1 MTSQVTISQ
10 VVISQAAT
18 SHRLGKVFSG
28 DADRNEGR
36 ALRLGWARG
45 LVLQLE
51 QARAECCGQDSL
63 IKLPFGKTS
72 LRKYLISIKE
82 TLVDLIWS
90 ESPLKWHARVHLK
103 ELFQPFTIYMLVVW
117 YINEKRN

>member
-36 ALRLGWARG
+36 ALRLGWARS

-82 TLVDLIWS
+82 TLACPGAFEGVIS
-90 ESPLKWHARVHLK
+90 
-103 ELFQPFTIYMLVVW
+103 TIYNLHACSLV
-117 YINEKRN
+117 YKREEKLE